1 MMMYVLKMHYFPTYL
16 YICLKCESVIK
27 VAIYEDN
34 AGLREVLAKVIR
46 TNGDFELAGEFG
58 HCLDVVKNTEAFH
71 PDVIIMDIDMPG
83 ISGIEGIKILRKHN
97 INVEVIVNTVFD
109 DDDRV
114 FEAIKAGA
122 TGYLLKKSALAAL
135 LDAIRDVINGGAPMS
150 SSIARKV
157 LLMTSDRRQEN
168 SLQEK
173 LTERE
178 LTVLTHLSKG
188 LSYKMV
194 AEEMSISIDTVR
206 GYIKRIYEKLQVHS
220 ITEAVHKVFIE
231 KNQ

>member
-1 MMMYVLKMHYFPTYL
+1 MMMSIPFSDSYTINL
-16 YICLKCESVIK
+16 YICDKCESVIK

-46 TNGDFELAGEFG
+46 TNTDFELAGEFG

-83 ISGIEGIKILRKHN
+83 ISGIEGIKELKKNN

-122 TGYLLKKSALAAL
+122 TGYLLKKSSLASL
-135 LDAIRDVINGGAPMS
+135 LDAIRDVVNGGAPMS

-157 LLMTSDRRQEN
+157 LLMTSDRQQQHR
-168 SLQEK
+168 LYEK

-178 LTVLTHLSKG
+178 LTVLTYLSKG

-194 AEEMSISIDTVR
+194 AEEMTISIDTVR

-231 KNQ
+231 KS

>member
-1 MMMYVLKMHYFPTYL
+1 
-16 YICLKCESVIK
+16 VIK

-46 TNGDFELAGEFG
+46 TNTDFELAGEFG
-58 HCLDVVKNTEAFH
+58 HCLDVVKNTEAFQPH
-71 PDVIIMDIDMPG
+71 VIIMDIDMPG
-83 ISGIEGIKILRKHN
+83 ISGIEGIKELRKAN
-97 INVEVIVNTVFD
+97 LKVEVIVNTVFD

-122 TGYLLKKSALAAL
+122 TGYLLKKSSLASL
-135 LDAIRDVINGGAPMS
+135 LESIKDVVNGGAPMS

-157 LLMTSDRRQEN
+157 LSLTMKNQNDRHLET
-168 SLQEK
+168 K
-173 LTERE
+173 LTDRE
-178 LTVLTHLSKG
+178 LLVLTHLSKG

-194 AEEMSISIDTVR
+194 AEEVSISIDTVR

-220 ITEAVHKVFIE
+220 VTEAVHKVFIE
-231 KNQ
+231 

>member
-1 MMMYVLKMHYFPTYL
+1 M
-16 YICLKCESVIK
+16 IVIK

-46 TNGDFELAGEFG
+46 TSPDFELAGEFG

-83 ISGIEGIKILRKHN
+83 ISGIEGIKELRKAN
-97 INVEVIVNTVFD
+97 LNVEVVVNTVFD

-114 FEAIKAGA
+114 FDAIRAGA
-122 TGYLLKKSALAAL
+122 TGYLLKKSSLSSL
-135 LDAIRDVINGGAPMS
+135 LESIKDVVNGGAPMS

-157 LLMTSDRRQEN
+157 LSMTSDTRN
-168 SLQEK
+168 DHHIKSK
-173 LTERE
+173 LTDRE
-178 LTVLTHLSKG
+178 LLVLTHLSKG

-194 AEEMSISIDTVR
+194 ADEISISLDTVR

-231 KNQ
+231 KK